1 MSGQGGLTTVR
12 RVGWQTGH
20 KSDCCNTASSQPP
33 TPSQAQQTD
42 MATSSPPA
50 ESDPVERPVTE
61 RLGDRARQ
69 IQMSSVLPSRL
80 GLGADSVAAPS
91 PAPAHGAALFAAR
104 NLPGAS
110 LGARL
115 MRYIRPE
122 CTKRP
127 PITDSSSNAPPRA
140 ATAQYPTGAQSNSAM
155 RDMIVPN
162 TKRATVRSGRAT
174 MTIARIVDRRASG
187 FNPNG

>member
-1 MSGQGGLTTVR
+1 
-12 RVGWQTGH
+12 
-20 KSDCCNTASSQPP
+20 
-33 TPSQAQQTD
+33 
-42 MATSSPPA
+42 
-50 ESDPVERPVTE
+50 
-61 RLGDRARQ
+61 
-69 IQMSSVLPSRL
+69 
-80 GLGADSVAAPS
+80 
-91 PAPAHGAALFAAR
+91 
-104 NLPGAS
+104 
-110 LGARL
+110 

-127 PITDSSSNAPPRA
+127 PITDSSSNALPRA